1 MNLKKFKNSLFV
13 SVLAIL
19 FFGCS
24 NEDVDNTKNALSD
37 TDLARIRQVGDN
49 HTIALNA
56 VYEKLFMQKNQSIQ
70 LRNSETD
77 PRPMVNN
84 VLIEL
89 GEGLYTGNE
98 LIAYYESI
106 TKGESNITQATNLND
121 YNTFNAQINQSFSE
135 ISNTLTLEGLNSI
148 TTQNHLNAI
157 KGIMLSSFNEN
168 NLNVLISD
176 LDTKFSLIQFDK
188 SLTSVQKS
196 ILLSTIDLY
205 KDSLSYWE
213 SNIDEWVALNDN
225 NLNRIDGPNMNYK
238 VIGAAD
244 AIGAV
249 RGGIAGGIAGAVA
262 GGVGA
267 VPGAICGALAGG
279 AQGSA
284 LAAGAQLLAWAWDS
298 FW

>member
-1 MNLKKFKNSLFV
+1 
-13 SVLAIL
+13 
-19 FFGCS
+19 
-24 NEDVDNTKNALSD
+24 
-37 TDLARIRQVGDN
+37 
-49 HTIALNA
+49 
-56 VYEKLFMQKNQSIQ
+56 
-70 LRNSETD
+70 
-77 PRPMVNN
+77 MVNN

-121 YNTFNAQINQSFSE
+121 YNTFNTQINQSFSE

-157 KGIMLSSFNEN
+157 KVIMLSSFNEN

-196 ILLSTIDLY
+196 LLLSTIDLY